1 MLLKYNTM
9 CTQNSYHKICEECGK
24 EFITLMPT
32 THYCSDRCSKLAY
45 KHRKRDERLNNT
57 TLEVRERQRL
67 ALLDKDF
74 LTLSDAA
81 RLMQMS
87 RNTLYKII
95 RDNEIQLKRFTD
107 RTVRIA
113 RADLDKASEGR
124 STGINTTAPGM
135 TDNLGKWITREQVM
149 EKYDVTYSWF
159 YSTLKKRGVKTHMI
173 GTLGFYD
180 RDTMHRLFGNQEYQ
194 TITEWYTFDELRQT
208 TGMRTESICDFI
220 KDHKIPMKKKNNVTY
235 VSKTHWDE
243 ARGTN
248 IDLDEYYTISQI
260 MDRYQISR
268 NHLFCV
274 LRDSG
279 ITRIKR
285 GNFVYLPKE
294 EVDKAL
300 AYRLEKLN

>member
-95 RDNEIQLKRFTD
+95 RDNEIQIKRFTD

-135 TDNLGKWITREQVM
+135 TDNLGKWMTREQVM

-180 RDTMHRLFGNQEYQ
+180 RIDTINEENDPDSVTTKELIEQVYQFSRIYWKSVKQQNLPVTIKYPEMVAEMAPHFNGDCIPEEFENRLWF
-194 TITEWYTFDELRQT
+194 L
-208 TGMRTESICDFI
+208 
-220 KDHKIPMKKKNNVTY
+220 
-235 VSKTHWDE
+235 
-243 ARGTN
+243 
-248 IDLDEYYTISQI
+248 
-260 MDRYQISR
+260 
-268 NHLFCV
+268 
-274 LRDSG
+274 
-279 ITRIKR
+279 
-285 GNFVYLPKE
+285 
-294 EVDKAL
+294 
-300 AYRLEKLN
+300 

>member
-57 TLEVRERQRL
+57 TLEVRERQKL

-87 RNTLYKII
+87 RNTLYKKII

-113 RADLDKASEGR
+113 RADLDKASESR

-135 TDNLGKWITREQVM
+135 TDNLGKWMTREQVM
-149 EKYDVTYSWF
+149 EKSVMLPVSAAGNEQHTKDSNGNTQI
-159 YSTLKKRGVKTHMI
+159 TKR
-173 GTLGFYD
+173 LYD
-180 RDTMHRLFGNQEYQ
+180 RKLYLYRH
-194 TITEWYTFDELRQT
+194 
-208 TGMRTESICDFI
+208 IC
-220 KDHKIPMKKKNNVTY
+220 
-235 VSKTHWDE
+235 
-243 ARGTN
+243 
-248 IDLDEYYTISQI
+248 L
-260 MDRYQISR
+260 
-268 NHLFCV
+268 
-274 LRDSG
+274 
-279 ITRIKR
+279 
-285 GNFVYLPKE
+285 
-294 EVDKAL
+294 
-300 AYRLEKLN
+300 